1 MRTIDMEWQVH
12 NDKLSNEFER
22 SFYKIKKKIARN
34 ILNLMFFFKVSI
46 KNLNH
51 FQSYSNISS
60 KSITCVSL
68 PQASE

>member
-34 ILNLMFFFKVSI
+34 ILNLIFFF
-46 KNLNH
+46 
-51 FQSYSNISS
+51 
-60 KSITCVSL
+60 
-68 PQASE
+68 